1 MSEEYPVF
9 KPADVAEVIKP
20 FLGKLRT
27 RDKGS
32 SICFSAWS
40 EADNRFSLW
49 FKVCKEES
57 GLSIHIEDA
66 HANMQRVRS
75 LEELKSAL
83 VACIPDPID
92 DFRRLLGLKE
102 QE

>member
-9 KPADVAEVIKP
+9 KPADVASVIKP

-32 SICFSAWS
+32 SIYFSIWS
-40 EADNRFSLW
+40 EANSCFSLW
-49 FKVCKEES
+49 IKVCKEES
-57 GLSIHIEDA
+57 GLSVHIEDA
-66 HANMQRVRS
+66 HSSLHRVRS
-75 LEELKSAL
+75 LEELKSELA
-83 VACIPDPID
+83 AHTPDPID
-92 DFRRLLGLKE
+92 DLRSLLGLKE

>member
-1 MSEEYPVF
+1 MSEEYSVF

-32 SICFSAWS
+32 SICFSVWS

-57 GLSIHIEDA
+57 GLSIHIEDT

-83 VACIPDPID
+83 VASAPDPID
-92 DFRRLLGLKE
+92 DFRRLLGLEE

>member
-1 MSEEYPVF
+1 MSEEYSVF

-49 FKVCKEES
+49 IKVCKEES
-57 GLSIHIEDA
+57 GLSIHIEDT
-66 HANMQRVRS
+66 HANLQRVRS
-75 LEELKSAL
+75 LEELKSYL

-92 DFRRLLGLKE
+92 DFRRLLGLE
-102 QE
+102 AQE